1 MARSLD
7 PKKIKSARRALE
19 VLEYFQGDRTEA
31 TVMDIARSMGYPQS
45 STSELLSCLVALGY
59 LTRNRAARTYRP
71 TARVAVLGARV
82 QPKLFRD
89 GRLLAT
95 MDEIAQ
101 ETGAPIVL
109 GNRVGLD
116 IQYIHTAAP
125 ADAHVRIEDGA
136 TVALAHSAMGKA
148 ILAAA
153 DRNYTRKLM
162 HRVNAESEAGMRVP
176 FETIARECDET
187 ASRGYAVS
195 NERGGRMIAMLVSQ
209 GGPEEGL
216 ALGMLLTEDQFET
229 RREHFVQVLRG
240 AVARLA
246 FSPSAQQRYSSPR
259 ASEHAPMQ
267 MMG

>member
-1 MARSLD
+1 MTRSLD

-59 LTRNRAARTYRP
+59 LTRNRAARTYKP

-95 MDEIAQ
+95 MDDLAQ
-101 ETGAPIVL
+101 ETGATIVL

-116 IQYIHTAAP
+116 IQYIHSAAP
-125 ADAHVRIEDGA
+125 ADASMRIDESA
-136 TVALAHSAMGKA
+136 IAPMAHSAMGKA
-148 ILAAA
+148 ILAAM
-153 DRNYTRKLM
+153 DRNYMRKLM
-162 HRVNAESEAGMRVP
+162 HRVNAESEPQMRVP
-176 FETIARECDET
+176 FETAAHECDET
-187 ASRGYAVS
+187 NARGYSVAT
-195 NERGGRMIAMLVSQ
+195 ERGGYMIAMLLTK

-216 ALGMLLTEDQFET
+216 ALGVLLTPEQYET
-229 RREHFVQVLRG
+229 RREYFVQVLRG
-240 AVARLA
+240 AAACLA
-246 FSPSAQQRYSSPR
+246 PSPSSQRYAPQR
-259 ASEHAPMQ
+259 AAERAPMQ
-267 MMG
+267 MVS

>member
-95 MDEIAQ
+95 MDEIAH
-101 ETGAPIVL
+101 ETGVAIVL

-125 ADAHVRIEDGA
+125 SDAQVRIEDGA
-136 TVALAHSAMGKA
+136 TAALAHSAMGKA
-148 ILAAA
+148 ILAAV

-162 HRVNAESEAGMRVP
+162 HRVNAESEPDMRVP
-176 FETIARECDET
+176 YETIARECDET
-187 ASRGYAVS
+187 A
-195 NERGGRMIAMLVSQ
+195 
-209 GGPEEGL
+209 
-216 ALGMLLTEDQFET
+216 
-229 RREHFVQVLRG
+229 
-240 AVARLA
+240 
-246 FSPSAQQRYSSPR
+246 
-259 ASEHAPMQ
+259 
-267 MMG
+267 

>member
-59 LTRNRAARTYRP
+59 LTRNRAARTYKP

-95 MDEIAQ
+95 MDELAQ
-101 ETGAPIVL
+101 ETGATIVL

-116 IQYIHTAAP
+116 IQYIHSTSP
-125 ADAHVRIEDGA
+125 ADAVMRTEEGA
-136 TVALAHSAMGKA
+136 VAPVAHSAMGKA
-148 ILAAA
+148 ILAAM
-153 DRNYTRKLM
+153 DRNYMRKLL
-162 HRVNAESEAGMRVP
+162 HRVNAESTPEMRVP
-176 FETIARECDET
+176 SESVAQECDQT
-187 ASRGYAVS
+187 NARGYSVAA
-195 NERGGRMIAMLVSQ
+195 ERGGTMIATLLTQS
-209 GGPEEGL
+209 GPEEGL
-216 ALGMLLTEDQFET
+216 ALGLLLTTEQFET
-229 RREHFVQVLRG
+229 RRDYFVQVLRG
-240 AVARLA
+240 AAAQLA
-246 FSPSAQQRYSSPR
+246 LSPSTPRYAPQRDER
-259 ASEHAPMQ
+259 APMQ
-267 MMG
+267 MTG

>member
-59 LTRNRAARTYRP
+59 LTRDRSARTYRP

-82 QPKLFRD
+82 QPKLFRA
-89 GRLLAT
+89 GSLLPT
-95 MDEIAQ
+95 MDELAR
-101 ETGAPIVL
+101 ETGATVVL

-116 IQYIHTAAP
+116 IQYIHASSTPEAELRLSEGVTAP
-125 ADAHVRIEDGA
+125 M
-136 TVALAHSAMGKA
+136 AHSAMGKA
-148 ILAAA
+148 VLAAM
-153 DRNYTRKLM
+153 DRNYVRKLM
-162 HRVNAESEAGMRVP
+162 HRVNAESAPETRVP
-176 FETIARECDET
+176 FETMAQQCDET
-187 ASRGYAVS
+187 VTQGYAVA
-195 NERGGRMIAMLVSQ
+195 EEFGGRMVAMLLSHS
-209 GGPEEGL
+209 GDEGL
-216 ALGMLLTEDQFET
+216 ALGMLLTDEQFEQ
-229 RREHFVQVLRG
+229 RRDYFVQALRG

-246 FSPSAQQRYSSPR
+246 PSTTAPRYAPAR
-259 ASEHAPMQ
+259 TAERAPMH

>member
-82 QPKLFRD
+82 QPRLFRD
-89 GRLLAT
+89 GRLLST
-95 MDEIAQ
+95 MDELAS
-101 ETGAPIVL
+101 ETGATVVL

-116 IQYIHTAAP
+116 VQYIHCSSP
-125 ADAHVRIEDGA
+125 ADSDLSVAEGA
-136 TVALAHSAMGKA
+136 SAPLAHSAMGKA
-148 ILAAA
+148 ALAAM
-153 DRNYTRKLM
+153 DRNYMRKLM
-162 HRVNAESEAGMRVP
+162 HRVNAESAEGMRVP
-176 FETIARECDET
+176 FETIAHECDE
-187 ASRGYAVS
+187 ASSRGYATA
-195 NERGGRMIAMLVSQ
+195 NEQGGRMIAMLVSQ

-216 ALGMLLTEDQFET
+216 ALALLLTEEQHDS
-229 RREHFVQVLRG
+229 RREYFVQALRG

-246 FSPSAQQRYSSPR
+246 PATPPQRYAPSRPSER
-259 ASEHAPMQ
+259 APIQ